1 MYTRERSSDVQEAI
15 FGMACDIDF
24 GVFLPTDDFVPDNY
38 IVLGLWYILVRSAV
52 CGDDMEV

>member
-1 MYTRERSSDVQEAI
+1 
-15 FGMACDIDF
+15 MACDIDF

-52 CGDDMEV
+52 CGDDVEV